1 MSPGGPAPEHAPGP
15 EPGTRR
21 PGVPRP
27 VVALVVLAA
36 GAGERFGG
44 DVPKPLVALGGRPL
58 VTHAVDAAL
67 ASRLGPVVVV
77 VGREADAVARVLPE
91 EVEVVVNE
99 RWRAGIATSLQA
111 ALRSLGP
118 RGLGAVAV
126 GLGDQP
132 CVGPE
137 AYVRLS
143 AAYDDGA
150 ALAVATYGGV
160 RGNPVLVAAELWA
173 EALTLDGDEGAR
185 ALMRRHPVVEVPC
198 DGTGEP
204 TDVDT
209 PEDLAA
215 LEARW
220 RSETTSA

>member
-1 MSPGGPAPEHAPGP
+1 MSPGGSAPEHAPGP
-15 EPGTRR
+15 EPCTRR
-21 PGVPRP
+21 AEASRP
-27 VVALVVLAA
+27 ALAIVVLAA

-44 DVPKPLVALGGRPL
+44 DVPKPLAVLGGRPL
-58 VTHAVDAAL
+58 VAHAVDAAL

-91 EVEVVVNE
+91 EVEIVVNP
-99 RWRAGIATSLQA
+99 RWSAGIATSLQA

-137 AYVRLS
+137 AYRRLS